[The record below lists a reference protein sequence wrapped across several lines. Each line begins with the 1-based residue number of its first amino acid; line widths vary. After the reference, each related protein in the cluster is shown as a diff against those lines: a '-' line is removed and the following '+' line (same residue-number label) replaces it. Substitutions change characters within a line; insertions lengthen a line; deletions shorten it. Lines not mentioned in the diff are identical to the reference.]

1 MSAITHRLAGLGAR
15 VTRRA
20 ADAALSDG
28 RDPGASAVLAA
39 RARQLTS
46 PRARRR
52 TALALER
59 LALTAAGH
67 PLRTWVAPSRAA
79 VTANREALLE
89 LAAVLRACRPVYAG
103 GVATLELVL
112 RDGSGPVY
120 TDRRGEGLAA
130 ELACA
135 RGQLDGG

>member
-1 MSAITHRLAGLGAR
+1 MDRFATLGAWVR
-15 VTRRA
+15 RRA

-28 RDPGASAVLAA
+28 RDPGCSAVLAA

-46 PRARRR
+46 RRSRQR

-59 LALTAAGH
+59 LALTARRR
-67 PLRTWVAPSRAA
+67 PSRTWVAPSPTA
-79 VTANREALLE
+79 VAANREALLE